1 MLSLLLSLLL
11 GLLLGFDETVGKVG
25 VKTGDHGRQQGNDD
39 DGDKADGHPAV
50 AEDRREEG
58 DRAHNRGGQA
68 GGVLLEVLA
77 EGDVEDGAVEEGAV
91 VGGSLDSGRHGREF
105 GLEGVVQ
112 AGEMLLHGDA
122 VGGDVHPE
130 LRGHG
135 KVHVERLEVQLVGSE
150 GAVVRLGQRDV
161 EDAGGV
167 CVEGAEVLQRV
178 WLRAVADGVDGDVCP
193 RRVRCEVLVVV
204 VVPVVLVRD
213 VDVEVEHG
221 RLGAPRGTGL
231 EQHKTPPEES
241 CQHCG
246 RGRCHCH

>member
-1 MLSLLLSLLL
+1 M
-11 GLLLGFDETVGKVG
+11 
-25 VKTGDHGRQQGNDD
+25 
-39 DGDKADGHPAV
+39 
-50 AEDRREEG
+50 
-58 DRAHNRGGQA
+58 
-68 GGVLLEVLA
+68 
-77 EGDVEDGAVEEGAV
+77 
-91 VGGSLDSGRHGREF
+91 GGSLESGRHRREF